1 MAPSGKK
8 HASSRPCIIP
18 DGFTGI
24 IIYKNKEEHFLPFAS
39 TLILLQ
45 DWTFIV
51 IFSGLDGYWQI
62 L

>member
-45 DWTFIV
+45 D
-51 IFSGLDGYWQI
+51 
-62 L
+62 